1 LIDWWPWH
9 RAHDNRKIP
18 PSISELLHDA
28 TRDVDA
34 AQLNQLISQQVDV
47 NAPIGFTKQTPHHC
61 IWHATL
67 AINALPTHW

>member
-1 LIDWWPWH
+1 
-9 RAHDNRKIP
+9 
-18 PSISELLHDA
+18 LHDA

-34 AQLNQLISQQVDV
+34 TQLNQLISQQVDV

-67 AINALPTHW
+67 AINALPTH